1 MKTVLISDR
10 LHEKTNFTNVEI
22 NIAEYL
28 LENQDQIKNQSAHY
42 IASQLYTSPS
52 MITRFC
58 QKIGYQ
64 GFNDFKEAYLQEIA
78 YLKSHFDTI
87 DPNYP
92 FKYND
97 KNIVVANKIGSLY
110 HEIIDDTLVLLDHD
124 SLQNAINALKQSQV
138 IYLYSAGVQADLAK
152 TFKDKMLKIGKNVV
166 VETRMNEIFYRALF
180 ADKNDLFIIISY
192 SGEVESL
199 LRGVEKLKERNI
211 PIIAI
216 TSYGK
221 NSLSKLASH
230 VLYVASKEKLVNNL
244 GSFSMNLAT
253 LLLLDILYV
262 NIFNDD
268 FKSHQQQKLTA
279 TKGFDLYRKSDNSL
293 IEDD

>member
-1 MKTVLISDR
+1 MLISDR

-28 LENQDQIKNQSAHY
+28 LENQDHIKNQSAHY
-42 IASQLYTSPS
+42 IANQLYTSPS

-230 VLYVASKEKLVNNL
+230 ILYVASKEKLVNNL

>member
-1 MKTVLISDR
+1 MLISDR

>member
-1 MKTVLISDR
+1 MLISDR

-28 LENQDQIKNQSAHY
+28 LENQDHIKNQSAHY
-42 IASQLYTSPS
+42 IANQLYTSPS

-97 KNIVVANKIGSLY
+97 KNIVVANNIGSLY

-152 TFKDKMLKIGKNVV
+152 TFKDKMLKIGKHVV

-268 FKSHQQQKLTA
+268 FKSHPQQKLTA

>member
-1 MKTVLISDR
+1 MLISDR
-10 LHEKTNFTNVEI
+10 LHEKANFTNVEI

-28 LENQDQIKNQSAHY
+28 LENQDHIKNQSAHY
-42 IASQLYTSPS
+42 IANQLYTSPS

>member
-1 MKTVLISDR
+1 MLISDR

-22 NIAEYL
+22 NIADYL

-42 IASQLYTSPS
+42 IANQLYTSPS

>member
-28 LENQDQIKNQSAHY
+28 LENQDHIKNQSAHY
-42 IASQLYTSPS
+42 IANQLYTSPS

>member
-1 MKTVLISDR
+1 MLISDR
-10 LHEKTNFTNVEI
+10 LHEKANFTNVEI
-22 NIAEYL
+22 NIADYL
-28 LENQDQIKNQSAHY
+28 LENQDHIKNQSAHY
-42 IASQLYTSPS
+42 IANQLYTSPS

-230 VLYVASKEKLVNNL
+230 VLYVASKEKLINNL

>member
-1 MKTVLISDR
+1 MLISDR

-42 IASQLYTSPS
+42 IANQLYTSPS

-166 VETRMNEIFYRALF
+166 LETRMNEIFYRALF

>member
-1 MKTVLISDR
+1 MLISDR

-28 LENQDQIKNQSAHY
+28 LENQDHIKNQSAHY
-42 IASQLYTSPS
+42 IANQLYTSPS

>member
-1 MKTVLISDR
+1 MLISDR

-28 LENQDQIKNQSAHY
+28 LENQDHIKNQSAHY
-42 IASQLYTSPS
+42 IANQLYTSPS

-166 VETRMNEIFYRALF
+166 LETRMNEIFYRALF